1 MRTHSTPHPHLPEDL
16 CASIAAYCEPDHR
29 FNRLSA
35 PDSPSPV
42 REASAPRTAA
52 AMQPAAIQPAAMQ
65 PAPAPFRPAL
75 RTPLLLTALQKAE
88 AARTRPSDEIM
99 QGRMGTTQ
107 AKLLAAYTSCTACRL
122 EFIKAFCFEAI
133 QGYKHARHILR
144 HGVKQAYKKVME
156 DIRRYDV
163 FTARLY
169 RESVDYFDDLTE
181 HYNAE
186 LRELLSLARLHA
198 YLLLKQ
204 ALPHMQRRPTLD
216 QLHLLADLFL
226 ARTLMDI
233 TFTRAEEEAAEMF
246 STEGV
251 DVSFMFNFYPVRL
264 HKDLAELYAR
274 TSDALAGDVSGVP
287 LLEGSEREELEN
299 VMQLLL
305 RKLMSLSFSTRMVN
319 DLTEARNASSGEG

>member
-1 MRTHSTPHPHLPEDL
+1 MRTHTTPHPHLPEDL
-16 CASIAAYCEPDHR
+16 CASIAAYTREPDHR
-29 FNRLSA
+29 FSRLSA

-42 REASAPRTAA
+42 REASAPRSTTAA
-52 AMQPAAIQPAAMQ
+52 MQPAAMQ
-65 PAPAPFRPAL
+65 PAAPFRPSL
-75 RTPLLLTALQKAE
+75 RTPLLLTALSKAE

-186 LRELLSLARLHA
+186 LSNLLSLARLHA

-226 ARTLMDI
+226 ARTLMDL
-233 TFTRAEEEAAEMF
+233 TFTRAEEEAGEMF
-246 STEGV
+246 RTEGV

-319 DLTEARNASSGEG
+319 DLTEERNASSGEG

>member
-1 MRTHSTPHPHLPEDL
+1 MSTHFTPNPHLSEEL
-16 CASIAAYCEPDHR
+16 CSSIAAYTREPDHR
-29 FNRLSA
+29 FIRLSA

-42 REASAPRTAA
+42 REASAPRSAA
-52 AMQPAAIQPAAMQ
+52 TAMQRAAT
-65 PAPAPFRPAL
+65 APAPFRPSAP

-122 EFIKAFCFEAI
+122 EFIKAFCFDAI

-186 LRELLSLARLHA
+186 LSNLLSLARLHA

-226 ARTLMDI
+226 ARTLMDL
-233 TFTRAEEEAAEMF
+233 TFTRAEEEAGEMF
-246 STEGV
+246 RTEGV

-305 RKLMSLSFSTRMVN
+305 RKLMSLTFSTRMVN
-319 DLTEARNASSGEG
+319 DLTEARNASSGEE

>member
-1 MRTHSTPHPHLPEDL
+1 MRTHTTPHPHLPEDL
-16 CASIAAYCEPDHR
+16 CASIAAYTREPDQR
-29 FNRLSA
+29 FSRLSA

-42 REASAPRTAA
+42 REASAPRSTAA
-52 AMQPAAIQPAAMQ
+52 AMQPAAMQPA
-65 PAPAPFRPAL
+65 APAPFRPSAP
-75 RTPLLLTALQKAE
+75 RTPLLCTALMKAE

-186 LRELLSLARLHA
+186 LSNLLSLARLHA

-226 ARTLMDI
+226 ARTLMDL
-233 TFTRAEEEAAEMF
+233 TFTRAEEEAGEMF
-246 STEGV
+246 RTEGV

-274 TSDALAGDVSGVP
+274 TSDALAGDVQGVP

-305 RKLMSLSFSTRMVN
+305 RKLMSLTFSTRMVN
-319 DLTEARNASSGEG
+319 DLTEARNASSGED

>member
-1 MRTHSTPHPHLPEDL
+1 MRTHTAPHPHLPEDL
-16 CASIAAYCEPDHR
+16 CASIAAYTREPDHR
-29 FNRLSA
+29 FSRLSA

-42 REASAPRTAA
+42 REASAPRAA
-52 AMQPAAIQPAAMQ
+52 AMQPAAMQ

-75 RTPLLLTALQKAE
+75 RTPLLLTALSKAE

-122 EFIKAFCFEAI
+122 EFIKAFSFDAI

-186 LRELLSLARLHA
+186 LRELLSLARLHT

-204 ALPHMQRRPTLD
+204 ALPNMQRRPTPD

-226 ARTLMDI
+226 ARTLMDL

-246 STEGV
+246 RTEGV
-251 DVSFMFNFYPVRL
+251 DVSFMFNFYLVRL

>member
-1 MRTHSTPHPHLPEDL
+1 MRTHTTPHPHLPEDL
-16 CASIAAYCEPDHR
+16 CASIAAYTREPDQR
-29 FNRLSA
+29 FSRLSA

-42 REASAPRTAA
+42 REASAPRSTAA
-52 AMQPAAIQPAAMQ
+52 AMQPAAMQPA
-65 PAPAPFRPAL
+65 APAPFRPSAP
-75 RTPLLLTALQKAE
+75 RTPLLCTALQKAE

-186 LRELLSLARLHA
+186 LSNLLSLARLHA

-226 ARTLMDI
+226 ARTLMDL
-233 TFTRAEEEAAEMF
+233 TFTRAEEEAGEMF
-246 STEGV
+246 RTEGV

-274 TSDALAGDVSGVP
+274 TSDALAGDVQGVP

-305 RKLMSLSFSTRMVN
+305 RKLMSLTFSTRMVN
-319 DLTEARNASSGEG
+319 DLTEARNASSGED